1 MKGVINISFLK
12 ENSYSSVKMFLTQ
25 IVMSFFGTMLAISTL
40 SNPSLLLWSSIFSIL
55 FYLAIIYTIGWDIGA
70 RDKLKIDGGRM
81 RPAPEKGFL
90 IALLANAPNL
100 LLALLMGLGYLI
112 DTKGS
117 QSMSAICNAIAR
129 LINGAY
135 LGVISTLEDMIVL
148 QDGVGLMSYIWWWF
162 IVMTLPSII
171 VGGVSYLMGSHD
183 IRIIPQKVKQD
194 ETKRPNM
201 ADHDRRKK

>member
-1 MKGVINISFLK
+1 MSIISFLK
-12 ENSYSSVKMFLTQ
+12 ENSYNSVKMFLTQ

-55 FYLAIIYTIGWDIGA
+55 FYLAVIYTIGWDIGA

-81 RPAPEKGFL
+81 RPAHEKGFL
-90 IALLANAPNL
+90 IALLSNAPNL
-100 LLALLMGLGYLI
+100 LLALLMGLGVLI
-112 DTKGS
+112 NSAGS
-117 QSMSAICNAIAR
+117 QAMSLICNAIAR

-135 LGVISTLEDMIVL
+135 LGVISTLEDLIVL
-148 QDGVGLMSYIWWWF
+148 QNGEGIMRYIWWWF

-171 VGGVSYLMGSHD
+171 VGGVSYLMGSYN
-183 IRIIPQKVKQD
+183 IRIIPQRVKQD

-201 ADHDRRKK
+201 ADHDQRKK